1 MKSNEQLAYHLFAIL
16 HTHIYMYTDDIQMI
30 AYFDDTMPRDLR
42 SFIEDNILSFFEKRA
57 SIKTHIAI
65 QKIQAYDVSFLMIKD
80 HHDTWIMGPFLEQ
93 TPSTKAINALIVL
106 LKSNAQ
112 IADFIQRFYDHLP
125 VLESSA
131 IRFIQRLIQTYQA
144 YEENEEITTMKT
156 MKSKKAVSTETIE
169 EREAYQLLI
178 KRNYEIEDQLMHAVK
193 HGDLL
198 ALKQVFKGMRQFY
211 LPDRVPFDTLRNR
224 KNNMIILNTLSTRRA
239 IEGGLDIY
247 HAHQISTLNALR
259 IEQITSSL
267 EVDQMTQSI
276 LSSFIEA
283 VHLYQTKGYP
293 HLVKETMLYIYQ
305 NITRPLTLED
315 ISHHLFVTPEH
326 LSRMIKKYTK
336 KTVHAIMMET
346 KVDEAKK
353 MIAQQELSMIDI
365 AHILGF
371 SSSSHFSTIFKKYA
385 GLSPKSYQLE
395 LMKR

>member
-1 MKSNEQLAYHLFAIL
+1 
-16 HTHIYMYTDDIQMI
+16 
-30 AYFDDTMPRDLR
+30 
-42 SFIEDNILSFFEKRA
+42 
-57 SIKTHIAI
+57 
-65 QKIQAYDVSFLMIKD
+65 MIKD